1 MANRRILTETDM
13 ARLLR
18 VDVQDLIAAFRRGEV
33 PGFEMSPGVLR
44 CTEPAFFDWAEKR
57 SREASAAPSPR
68 DLAERAEVAYA
79 EEHTDHFTQLA
90 GDGGPLA
97 ALVGH
102 VLSTPDNRRSRP
114 FRVDA
119 VDLERPGLLVSPLE
133 NLAAHPMW
141 IRSDAVNR
149 CLTFLEQQVPAGEAV
164 AIQAS
169 QNNPGPLARFTRR
182 GNGGVR
188 CLHYLLPILQQC
200 GRVTIDGDTRPNTV
214 MLNAASSPRK
224 ARRHG

>member
-1 MANRRILTETDM
+1 MANQRILTETDM

-18 VDVQDLIAAFRRGEV
+18 VNVDELIAAFRRGEV
-33 PGFEMSPGVLR
+33 PGFEMNPGVLR

-57 SREASAAPSPR
+57 SREAAAAPTGR
-68 DLAERAEVAYA
+68 DLAERAEAAYSDHHA
-79 EEHTDHFTQLA
+79 DHFAALA
-90 GDGGPLA
+90 IGPLPG
-97 ALVGH
+97 LVGRE
-102 VLSTPDNRRSRP
+102 LSTPDRRRSRP
-114 FRVDA
+114 FRLDA
-119 VDLERPGLLVSPLE
+119 VDLDRPGLLVSPLE
-133 NLAAHPMW
+133 NRASHPMW
-141 IRSDAVNR
+141 IRADAVNR
-149 CLTFLEQQVPAGEAV
+149 CLAFLEEHVAPGEAV

-214 MLNAASSPRK
+214 MLNAASPLRK